1 MSLPSS
7 NIKPEACIKS
17 ITDRLPSEIV
27 YDKENAIT
35 NILPSEIVY
44 DKEND
49 NKWCHKCKHSPAW
62 LGLKYLKCKISSSE
76 QPWSNRCLS

>member
-17 ITDRLPSEIV
+17 ITDQLPSEIV
-27 YDKENAIT
+27 YEKENAIT
-35 NILPSEIVY
+35 DTLPSEIVY

-49 NKWCHKCKHSPAW
+49 NK
-62 LGLKYLKCKISSSE
+62 
-76 QPWSNRCLS
+76 